1 MIKEAEQYI
10 KKYCSDNIKI
20 GVVLG
25 SGLDA
30 FCQSLESPIRI
41 PYNKIPNFRK
51 VSVKGHKGE
60 FVSGMLHNKNI
71 ICANGRFHYYE
82 GYAYNDVAIIIDIF
96 KSLGCEIVIMTNASG
111 CVIKEWKVGDL
122 MLINGHIDYSFIKSK
137 DKPTVIQDE
146 WYDLTLLN
154 KIQSIASNEDI
165 LLREGVYTWTTG
177 PSYETAAEIKEIYQL
192 GGHAVGMSGL
202 PEIERTHQLNMKL
215 IGICCLTNYASGIS
229 GEELTH
235 TDVVKKA
242 KQSHSI
248 FIQLINSIIREIN
261 PDKV

>member
-1 MIKEAEQYI
+1 MIKEAEKYI
-10 KKYCSDNIKI
+10 KKYCGDNIKI

-30 FCQSLESPIRI
+30 FCQNLESPVRI
-41 PYNKIPNFRK
+41 PYYKIPNFRK
-51 VSVKGHKGE
+51 AAVQGHKGE
-60 FVSGMLHNKNI
+60 FVSGTLHNKNI

-82 GYAYNDVAIIIDIF
+82 GYPYDDVAIIIDIF

-111 CVIKEWKVGDL
+111 CVVKEWKVGDL
-122 MLINGHIDYSFIKSK
+122 MLINAHLDYSFIKSK
-137 DKPTVIQDE
+137 EKPLVIQDG
-146 WYDLTLLN
+146 WYDLDLLD
-154 KIQSIASNEDI
+154 KIKSIATKEDI

-177 PSYETAAEIKEIYQL
+177 PSYETASEVKEIHQL

-202 PEIERTHQLNMKL
+202 PEIERTHKLDMKL

-242 KQSHSI
+242 KQSNTT

-261 PDKV
+261 PNKV